1 VRQPLFLEL
10 EQRMSIRLSRASI
23 LALVAVALAGTALP
37 AHADGLDDI
46 TKAGTLRVAVPQD
59 FPPFGS
65 AGPDLQPQGYDID
78 MAALVAKGL
87 GVKLQLVPVESA
99 NRLPYLQTNK
109 VDIVISTLGKT
120 PERAAVID
128 FTSAY
133 APYYSGV
140 FGPASI
146 SVGGPADL
154 AGKTIGVARGTLED
168 IEVSKI
174 APPTLVMKR
183 FEDNATLITAFLT
196 GQVPLIATGTPV
208 AAAIMAKHP
217 QIKPEKKFIL
227 KDSPCFI
234 GLNKN
239 EPKLLAKINA
249 IIVAAKKD
257 GVLDS
262 MSRKWLGYAL
272 PPDLPV

>member
-1 VRQPLFLEL
+1 
-10 EQRMSIRLSRASI
+10 MSTRLTRASLVTL
-23 LALVAVALAGTALP
+23 LAAAAAGTALP
-37 AHADGLDDI
+37 ARADGLDDI
-46 TKAGTLRVAVPQD
+46 MKAGVLRVAVPQD

-65 AGPDLQPQGYDID
+65 DGPDMQPQGYDID

-87 GVKLQLVPVESA
+87 GVKLQLVPVVSA
-99 NRLPYLQTNK
+99 NRMPYLQTNK

-128 FTSAY
+128 FSSAY
-133 APYYSGV
+133 APYYSAV
-140 FGPASI
+140 FGPPSI
-146 SVGGPADL
+146 AVNGPADL
-154 AGKTIGVARGTLED
+154 AGRIIGVTRGTLED

-174 APPTLVMKR
+174 APPTLLINR
-183 FEDNATLITAFLT
+183 FEDNATLITAFLS

-208 AAAIMAKHP
+208 AAAINAKNP
-217 QIKPEKKFIL
+217 PVRPAKKFLL

-239 EPKLLAKINA
+239 QPKLLAKIDA
-249 IIVAAKKD
+249 IIAAAKKD
-257 GVLDS
+257 GALNA

>member
-1 VRQPLFLEL
+1 
-10 EQRMSIRLSRASI
+10 MSTHITRA
-23 LALVAVALAGTALP
+23 ALLTLIAAAVAGTGLP
-37 AHADGLDDI
+37 ASADGLDDI
-46 TKAGTLRVAVPQD
+46 MKAGTVRIAVPQD

-65 AGPDLQPQGYDID
+65 AGTDLAPQGYDID
-78 MAALVAKGL
+78 MAGVVAKGL

-99 NRLPYLQTNK
+99 NRMPYLQTNK
-109 VDIVISTLGKT
+109 VDLIISTLGKT

-133 APYYSGV
+133 APYYSGI
-140 FGPASI
+140 FGPPSI
-146 SVGGPADL
+146 VVTGPADL
-154 AGKTIGVARGTLED
+154 AGKTIGVTRGTLED

-174 APPTLVMKR
+174 APPTLTIKR

-208 AAAIMAKHP
+208 AAAILAKNP
-217 QIKPEKKFIL
+217 PVKPEKKFVI

-239 EPKLLAKINA
+239 EPKLLAKLNT
-249 IIVAAKKD
+249 IIANAKKN
-257 GVLDS
+257 GTLDA
-262 MSRKWLGYAL
+262 MSKKWLGYPL
-272 PPDLPV
+272 PADLPT

>member
-1 VRQPLFLEL
+1 
-10 EQRMSIRLSRASI
+10 MNRASLLTI
-23 LALVAVALAGTALP
+23 AAAAVLAAPLAAN
-37 AHADGLDDI
+37 ADGLDTI
-46 TKAGTLRVAVPQD
+46 AKAGTLRVAVPQD
-59 FPPFGS
+59 FPPFGA
-65 AGPDLQPQGYDID
+65 AGPDMQLQGYDID
-78 MAALVAKGL
+78 MAAVIAKGL

-120 PERAAVID
+120 AERAAVID
-128 FTSAY
+128 FSSAY

-146 SVGGPADL
+146 AISSPADL

-168 IEVSKI
+168 IEISKV
-174 APPTLVMKR
+174 APPTLTMKR

-208 AAAIMAKHP
+208 AAAILAKNP
-217 QIKPEKKFIL
+217 PVKPEKKFII

-249 IIVAAKKD
+249 IIAAAKKNGTLD
-257 GVLDS
+257 G
-262 MSRKWLGYAL
+262 MSRKWLGYGL
-272 PPDLPV
+272 PADLPV